1 MRKSGI
7 TAADFEIIGIG
18 FFQIVVHIPEK
29 FLCHIGIWG
38 FFDTIKTIPVLKKL
52 EQQEI
57 IFADGVFG
65 NAAKIQRLR
74 IITGRTAL
82 ALKVYKIEHGK
93 YPDKLS
99 ELVPNYLPREYVSPS
114 TGKKLD
120 YSVKETNFTLSVD
133 GSSITSER

>member
-1 MRKSGI
+1 M
-7 TAADFEIIGIG
+7 
-18 FFQIVVHIPEK
+18 
-29 FLCHIGIWG
+29 
-38 FFDTIKTIPVLKKL
+38 